1 MSMSRL
7 SPIETDIVK
16 RLSLALEKGYPE
28 VEGVVVFGSRAR
40 GTSREDSDLDVAV
53 ILDTNRIIKDNWDRV
68 WQVKWAVLEQ
78 LDAEDFPLSLMLIPK
93 SEYETAKSGVELAIR
108 REGIPVWHRKKMR

>member
-1 MSMSRL
+1 MSRL

-16 RLSLALEKGYPE
+16 RLSAALEKGYPE
-28 VEGVVVFGSRAR
+28 AEGVVVFGSRAR
-40 GTSREDSDLDVAV
+40 GTSHEDSDLDVAV
-53 ILDTNRIIKDNWDRV
+53 ILDTNRIAKDNWDRV

-93 SEYETAKSGVELAIR
+93 SEYETAESGVELEIR